1 MRLVIVCLAMTVVPL
16 FASAHHSNAEYDRNA
31 IREIEGELIEVSWR
45 NPHVEFTVR
54 ALDDDGQLHDWELE
68 TSTVY
73 VLGRLGL
80 DGSRFPESGT
90 VRAAGWASRTRP
102 AMRVT
107 NMLLPDGTEVL
118 LAGAAGNRW
127 SDNFAGELVNARAD
141 RAERDLFRIWSA
153 ENPGTF
159 GRSIEQS
166 DILLTESA
174 RASMDGGVDFDPCA
188 PQGMPTL
195 MYNPLPVEFVERGNT
210 IELRM
215 TAFGVVRTIHMTD
228 SADDTAIAPSNLGYS
243 IGRRVGDTLE
253 VRTTRLDWPY
263 FDDNGTPQSE
273 NVELLERFSLVDN
286 KSRLTYNLTVTDPD
300 FFVEPITASWEW
312 VDIGEE
318 TLGVNRCDRMP

>member
-1 MRLVIVCLAMTVVPL
+1 MSGVVARLAIAVLPVV
-16 FASAHHSNAEYDRNA
+16 ASAHHSNAEYDRDA
-31 IREIEGELIEVSWR
+31 IREIEGELTEVSWR
-45 NPHVEFTVR
+45 NPHVRFTVR
-54 ALDDDGQLHDWELE
+54 APDADGQLHDWALE

-127 SDNFAGELVNARAD
+127 SGKFAGELVNTRAN
-141 RAERDLFRIWSA
+141 RAERDLFRVWSA
-153 ENPGTF
+153 EDPGTF
-159 GRSIEQS
+159 GRTIEQS
-166 DILLTESA
+166 EVRLTESA
-174 RASMDGGVDFDPCA
+174 RARANAGAEFDPCV

-195 MYNPLPVEFVERGNT
+195 MYNPLPIEFIDRGDT

-215 TAFGVVRTIHMTD
+215 TSFGVVRTIHLTAD
-228 SADDTAIAPSNLGYS
+228 IDDTTITPSDHGFS
-243 IGRRVGDTLE
+243 VGRRIGDALE
-253 VRTTRLDWPY
+253 VRTSRVSWPY
-263 FDDNGTPQSE
+263 FDDDGTPQSP
-273 NVELLERFSLVDN
+273 NVELLERFTLIDD
-286 KSRLTYNLTVTDPD
+286 KSTLAYSLTVIDPAS
-300 FFVEPITASWEW
+300 FVEPITASWEW

-318 TLGVNRCDRMP
+318 TLGINRCD

>member
-1 MRLVIVCLAMTVVPL
+1 MPVRRVLACAALLALPML
-16 FASAHHSNAEYDRNA
+16 ASAHHSNAEYDRDFV
-31 IREIEGELIEVSWR
+31 REIEGQLIEVAWR
-45 NPHVEFTVR
+45 NPHVQFIVR
-54 ALDDDGQLHDWELE
+54 APGDDGRMHDWELE

-118 LAGAAGNRW
+118 LAGAPGNRW
-127 SDNFAGELVNARAD
+127 SDDYAGELVNARAN

-159 GRSIEQS
+159 GRTIEQS
-166 DILLTESA
+166 EILLTETA
-174 RASMDGGVDFDPCA
+174 RASMEGGVEFDPCV

-195 MYNPLPVEFVERGNT
+195 MYNPLPIELVERNET

-215 TAFGVVRTIHMTD
+215 TAFGVVRTIHM
-228 SADDTAIAPSNLGYS
+228 SADANDAMIAPSDLGFS
-243 IGRRVGDTLE
+243 VGRRVGDTLE
-253 VRTTRLDWPY
+253 VRTTRVSWPY

-273 NVELLERFSLVDN
+273 NVELLERFSLIDD
-286 KSRLTYNLTVTDPD
+286 KSRLTYDLTVTDPD
-300 FFVEPITASWEW
+300 YFVDPITASWEW

-318 TLGVNRCDRMP
+318 TLGVNRCE

>member
-1 MRLVIVCLAMTVVPL
+1 MSRTCIVVGAVLAALP
-16 FASAHHSNAEYDRNA
+16 ACSIAHHSNAEYDRDA
-31 IREIEGELIEVSWR
+31 VREIEGELIEVNWR

-54 ALDDDGQLHDWELE
+54 APGDDGQLHDWELE

-90 VRAAGWASRTRP
+90 VRAAGWASRTRA

-127 SDNFAGELVNARAD
+127 SDDYAGELVNARAD

-159 GRSIEQS
+159 GRTIEQS
-166 DILLTESA
+166 EILLTDLA
-174 RASMDGGVDFDPCA
+174 RANMDTGVEFDPCA

-195 MYNPLPVEFVERGNT
+195 MYNPLPIEFVETGEA

-215 TAFGVVRTIHMTD
+215 TAFGVIRTIHMHGGTD
-228 SADDTAIAPSNLGYS
+228 EATIASSDLGYS
-243 IGRRVGDTLE
+243 VGRRVGDTLE
-253 VRTTRLDWPY
+253 VRTTRLSWPY

-273 NVELLERFSLVDN
+273 NVELLERFSLIDD
-286 KSRLTYNLTVTDPD
+286 KSRLTYDLTVTDPD
-300 FFVEPITASWEW
+300 YFVDPITASWEW

-318 TLGVNRCDRMP
+318 TLGVNRCE

>member
-1 MRLVIVCLAMTVVPL
+1 MKRVLIFTLLAASPSIS
-16 FASAHHSNAEYDRNA
+16 SAHHSNAEYDRNA
-31 IREIEGELIEVSWR
+31 IREIEGELIEVRWR
-45 NPHVEFTVR
+45 NPHVQFTVR
-54 ALDDDGQLHDWELE
+54 APGDDGQLHDWELE

-90 VRAAGWASRTRP
+90 VRAAGWASSTRP

-127 SDNFAGELVNARAD
+127 SDVYAGELVSARTN
-141 RAERDLFRIWSA
+141 RAERDLFRVWSA

-159 GRSIEQS
+159 GQTIEQS
-166 DILLTESA
+166 EIRLTESA
-174 RASMDGGVDFDPCA
+174 QASMDGGSGFDPCV
-188 PQGMPTL
+188 PQGMPML
-195 MYNPLPVEFVERGNT
+195 MYNPLPIEFVEGGNA

-228 SADDTAIAPSNLGYS
+228 GSDDTMAAPSDLGYS
-243 IGRRVGDTLE
+243 AGQRVADTLE
-253 VRTTRLDWPY
+253 VRTTRVGWPY
-263 FDDNGTPQSE
+263 FDDNGTPQTE
-273 NVELLERFSLVDN
+273 NVELLERFTMIDN
-286 KSRLTYNLTVTDPD
+286 KSRLTYDLTVIDPES
-300 FFVEPITASWEW
+300 FVEPITASWEW

-318 TLGVNRCDRMP
+318 TLGINRCD

>member
-1 MRLVIVCLAMTVVPL
+1 MRLSVACVAVAALPLA
-16 FASAHHSNAEYDRNA
+16 ASAHHSNAEYDRNE
-31 IREIEGELIEVSWR
+31 IREIEGELTEVLWR
-45 NPHVEFTVR
+45 NPHVRFTVR
-54 ALDDDGQLHDWELE
+54 APDADGQLRDWELE

-80 DGSRFPESGT
+80 DGSRFPESGI

-127 SDNFAGELVNARAD
+127 SDEYAGELVNSRVN
-141 RAERDLFRIWSA
+141 RAERGFFRVWSA

-159 GRSIEQS
+159 GQTIEQS
-166 DILLTESA
+166 EIQLTDSA
-174 RASMDGGVDFDPCA
+174 RANMDSGVEFDPCV

-195 MYNPLPVEFVERGNT
+195 MYNPLPIELVERGDT

-228 SADDTAIAPSNLGYS
+228 GADATAITPTDLGYS
-243 IGRRVGDTLE
+243 VGRRVGDRLE
-253 VRTTRLDWPY
+253 VRTTRVSWPY
-263 FDDNGTPQSE
+263 FDDNGTPQTE
-273 NVELLERFSLVDN
+273 NVELLERFSLADD
-286 KSRLTYNLTVTDPD
+286 KSKLTYDLTVIDPD
-300 FFVEPITASWEW
+300 SFVEPITASWEW

-318 TLGVNRCDRMP
+318 TLGVNRCD

>member
-1 MRLVIVCLAMTVVPL
+1 MLAVLPAL
-16 FASAHHSNAEYDRNA
+16 ASAHHSNAEYDRNA
-31 IREIEGELIEVSWR
+31 PIREIEGELTDVRWR

-54 ALDDDGQLHDWELE
+54 ALGDDGQLHDWELE

-80 DGSRFPESGT
+80 DGSRFPQSGT
-90 VRAAGWASRTRP
+90 VRAAGWASRSRT

-127 SDNFAGELVNARAD
+127 SDTYAGELVNARAD

-153 ENPGTF
+153 EDPGTF

-166 DILLTESA
+166 EILLTDVA
-174 RASMDGGVDFDPCA
+174 RANRDGGVEFDPCA

-195 MYNPLPVEFVERGNT
+195 MYNPLPVEFVDNGDT

-215 TAFGVVRTIHMTD
+215 TAFGVVRTIHMTAG
-228 SADDTAIAPSNLGYS
+228 ADDATIEPSDFGYS
-243 IGRRVGDTLE
+243 IGRRVGEVLE
-253 VRTTRLDWPY
+253 VRTTRLSWPY

-273 NVELLERFSLVDN
+273 NVELLERFSLVDD
-286 KSRLTYNLTVTDPD
+286 KTRLTYNLTVIDPAY
-300 FFVEPITASWEW
+300 FVEPIAASWEW

-318 TLGVNRCDRMP
+318 TLGVNRCD